1 MLNGC
6 AIDNVLPA
14 MAMHADLLKGDIIV
28 KVDDTPATAE
38 TVHKQLI
45 GEDMPGTSV
54 MLTVRRG
61 HTERTAQLIR
71 MANSDIADMRRVFE
85 IFTNLKSRFPVISG
99 EVDEVVTIW
108 SEVVSGDALY
118 RAQIS
123 NSLQRLQREG
133 SIQLEDLKSGLQGLD
148 RNVDEIAEALE
159 DARMLE
165 DRLADVKHQLLHFGR
180 QFHDQL
186 SSQGAALRDITRERD
201 VLKDTVVDA
210 RVQNQANKGLLD
222 SLRYEGDS
230 VKDRLLVVTQE
241 RDKSRLELERVQG
254 QHWEL
259 RDLVAADA
267 ERLRSLESE
276 LEQAKSDAE
285 RAKGQLLELR
295 EYHSASNEQVSAIQ
309 HDKRQLKTELDS
321 TKGLMD
327 ELRKQI
333 SDQRETMERLQSEKE
348 KAQEDLDRARGALE
362 VLREEH
368 EHAKA
373 SQVRLAEHKE
383 QVISECERTQG
394 QLVEIRKM
402 LGDRGRQLEETEMQK
417 QRLSADFEALKGKVP
432 FDDLIHHASHAWLF
446 SF

>member
-28 KVDDTPATAE
+28 QVDDTPATAD

-118 RAQIS
+118 RAQIT
-123 NSLQRLQREG
+123 NLLQRLQREG
-133 SIQLEDLKSGLQGLD
+133 SIQLEDLRTGLQGLD
-148 RNVDEIAEALE
+148 RNVDETAEALG
-159 DARMLE
+159 DARTLE
-165 DRLADVKHQLLHFGR
+165 DRLADVKRQLLYFGR
-180 QFHDQL
+180 QVQDQL
-186 SSQGAALRDITRERD
+186 STQGAALRDITRERD
-201 VLKDTVVDA
+201 ILKDTVVDA
-210 RVQNQANKGLLD
+210 RVQNQAHKGQLD

-230 VKDRLLVVTQE
+230 IKDRLLVVTQE

-276 LEQAKSDAE
+276 LERSRTDAE
-285 RAKGQLLELR
+285 RSKGQLLELR
-295 EYHSASNEQVSAIQ
+295 EYYGASNEEMSAIQ
-309 HDKRQLKTELDS
+309 HDKRQLKTELDA

-327 ELRKQI
+327 ELRKQVAE
-333 SDQRETMERLQSEKE
+333 QRSAIENVTVEKE
-348 KAQEDLDRARGALE
+348 LAQEELDRARGALE

-373 SQVRLAEHKE
+373 GQARVAEHKE
-383 QVISECERTQG
+383 QAISECERTQG

-402 LGDRGRQLEETEMQK
+402 LGDRGRQLEETEMYK
-417 QRLSADFEALKGKVP
+417 QRVSAELDALKGAMS
-432 FDDLIHHASHAWLF
+432 D
-446 SF
+446 